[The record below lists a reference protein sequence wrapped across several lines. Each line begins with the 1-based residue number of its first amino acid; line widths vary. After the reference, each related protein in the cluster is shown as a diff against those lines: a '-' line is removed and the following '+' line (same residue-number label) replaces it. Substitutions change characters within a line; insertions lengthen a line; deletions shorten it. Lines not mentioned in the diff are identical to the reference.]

1 MVRRTSNERN
11 ASCRINN
18 LHNKC
23 HAEFPCLEIVVKTDK
38 NKSCDVMVGDKC
50 GYRLR
55 QNEYSYVTELLRC
68 SYNPKTCSCE
78 EEILREQGLET
89 KKG

>member
-1 MVRRTSNERN
+1 MVRRTLNERN

-18 LHNKC
+18 LHSKC
-23 HAEFPCLEIVVKTDK
+23 YAEFPCLEIIVETDK

-68 SYNPKTCSCE
+68 SYHPKTCSCE
-78 EEILREQGLET
+78 AKILREQGLET
-89 KKG
+89 KES